1 MHIYRGLAKA
11 TTLDW
16 LLGGQPLLHTLEAMP
31 PTQLARRAAEW
42 AVSSDIPGLG
52 GGDLKV
58 RKPPFRLCIYLFGC
72 NIRNICSRAKFA
84 DFVRML
90 LPRGNTFLALSC
102 GCTCSR
108 LRRNPGNFSSYCSFR
123 AHVEVKGFLGVAI
136 NSAVVSVLPLRT
148 DGYIAHLTPSSEISA
163 VRS

>member
-1 MHIYRGLAKA
+1 MKVCIVHIYRGLAKA

-58 RKPPFRLCIYLFGC
+58 RKPPFRLWV
-72 NIRNICSRAKFA
+72 CSA
-84 DFVRML
+84 
-90 LPRGNTFLALSC
+90 
-102 GCTCSR
+102 
-108 LRRNPGNFSSYCSFR
+108 
-123 AHVEVKGFLGVAI
+123 GVYV
-136 NSAVVSVLPLRT
+136 SAMMC
-148 DGYIAHLTPSSEISA
+148 
-163 VRS
+163 